1 MMLMIIIADLL
12 ESGVDS
18 EYEEMVTSAASNNPS
33 KWTNNNKSSGGGN
46 MTGSGACSQC
56 VTVINVCPSPGHT
69 LHTAQNQKSQP
80 TNKMQTR
87 HRQQKQQ
94 QHHQQ
99 QQQQTSGQQQQL
111 ITEPPYE
118 NLSFHKVTINVPDI
132 ADEVDGHHLYTEK
145 PRVLLRKPPLRKSKV
160 PLKYQARIE
169 TGIFGM
175 ERLTIEKF

>member
-46 MTGSGACSQC
+46 VTGSGACSQC

-87 HRQQKQQ
+87 HRQQQQ
-94 QHHQQ
+94 QQ
-99 QQQQTSGQQQQL
+99 QQQQTSGQQQL

-118 NLSFHKVTINVPDI
+118 NLSFHKVTINVL
-132 ADEVDGHHLYTEK
+132 HFHK
-145 PRVLLRKPPLRKSKV
+145 
-160 PLKYQARIE
+160 
-169 TGIFGM
+169 
-175 ERLTIEKF
+175 